1 MVDGVK
7 HIVKDGSERRNDDE
21 KTYGMVPEDLE
32 KFLAEH
38 REIETTS
45 VKEQPILSEKPTTDP
60 TDSRED
66 AAKQ

>member
-1 MVDGVK
+1 
-7 HIVKDGSERRNDDE
+7 
-21 KTYGMVPEDLE
+21 MVPEDLE

-66 AAKQ
+66 AAKQWTAANTTGTDRRGKGRAIPGA